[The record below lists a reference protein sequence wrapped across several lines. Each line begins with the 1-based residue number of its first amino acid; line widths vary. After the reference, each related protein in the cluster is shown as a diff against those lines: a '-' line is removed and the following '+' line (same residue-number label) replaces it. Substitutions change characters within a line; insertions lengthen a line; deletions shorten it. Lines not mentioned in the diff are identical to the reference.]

1 MFELEKD
8 FMKIGNIEGDFM
20 EFGKDEKKSFVQ
32 LEPKPNPALAHP
44 TPPPQTFSIL
54 PRTLGGYIHT
64 HKQTHTHTRTH

>member
-1 MFELEKD
+1 MWVHVFKLEKD

-44 TPPPQTFSIL
+44 TPPP
-54 PRTLGGYIHT
+54 PPPHH
-64 HKQTHTHTRTH
+64 HKLFQFFHAH